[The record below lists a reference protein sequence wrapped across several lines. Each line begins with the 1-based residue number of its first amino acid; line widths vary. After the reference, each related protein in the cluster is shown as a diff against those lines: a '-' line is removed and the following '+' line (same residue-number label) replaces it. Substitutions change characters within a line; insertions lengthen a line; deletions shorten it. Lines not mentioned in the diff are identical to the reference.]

1 MEGGGAGQGGTER
14 LKQAALEIFRAALR
28 AVDPAEVVRRSV
40 HVEGEILWARGV
52 PFDLSQQSKIYVVGA
67 GKAGAPMA
75 AALEEILG
83 DRISAGL
90 VSVKGGYLGGTRRIE
105 LKEAGH
111 PVPDEAGFRAAK
123 AVLELAARAGEEDLV
138 IVLLSGGGSA
148 LLPFPAG
155 GVTLAEKQELTQLL
169 LSSGANI
176 REINAVRKHLS
187 RVKGGRLAQA
197 AFPARLLA
205 LILSDVVGDPVD
217 AIASGP
223 TAPDPTT
230 FADAL
235 AVLEKYRLRNKVPT
249 SILEHLQ
256 TGLEGLLPET
266 PKPDDPLF
274 RRVTNLVVGSN
285 LSALLAARDRAEE
298 LGFHALIL
306 SSSIEGEAREVA
318 KVHGAIAREV
328 RRTGN
333 PLPPPA
339 CVISGGETAVTV
351 RGKGLGG
358 RNQEFVLA
366 AALEVEGL
374 PQTVIFS
381 AGTDGTDGP
390 TAAAG
395 AVADGETVQRAR
407 ALNLAPAEFLADNNS
422 YGFFERL
429 QDLVITGPTNTNV
442 MDLQLVLVG

>member
-1 MEGGGAGQGGTER
+1 VGKQGRGDTEK

-40 HVEGEILWARGV
+40 DVEGEMLWAKGV
-52 PFDLSQQSKIYVVGA
+52 PFDLSQRSKIYVVGA

-90 VSVKGGYLGGTRRIE
+90 VSVKEGYLGETKRIE

-111 PVPDEAGFRAAK
+111 PVPDEAGLRAAK
-123 AVLELAARAGEEDLV
+123 AILELAAGAGGEDLV

-148 LLPFPAG
+148 LLPCPAE

-187 RVKGGRLAQA
+187 RIKGGRLAQA
-197 AFPARLLA
+197 TFPARLLA

-235 AVLEKYRLRNKVPT
+235 AVLEKYRLRNKVPA
-249 SILEHLQ
+249 SILKHLQ

-266 PKPDDPLF
+266 PKLDDPLF
-274 RRVTNLVVGSN
+274 QQVTNLVIGSN
-285 LSALLAARDRAEE
+285 LSALLAAKERAEG

-333 PLPPPA
+333 PIPPPA

-366 AALEVEGL
+366 AALEIEGL
-374 PQTVIFS
+374 PKTVIFS

-407 ALNLAPAEFLADNNS
+407 ALDLAPAEFLADNNS

-429 QDLVITGPTNTNV
+429 QDLVVTGPTNTNV
-442 MDLQLVLVG
+442 MDLQLILVG